1 MFGNF
6 FKSIPEITGE
16 DLQQRLASAEPPL
29 VVDVREPSEH
39 AQGHIPG
46 CTLMPLGV
54 LGARLSELP
63 KDRELVMVC
72 RSGGR
77 SAMATQQA
85 AKAGYRATNMAGGM
99 MAWRGPVER

>member
-1 MFGNF
+1 MFGQF
-6 FKSIPEITGE
+6 FKSTPEISPRE
-16 DLQQRLASAEPPL
+16 LEERLGGAEPPL
-29 VVDVREPSEH
+29 VVDVREPGEY

-54 LGARLSELP
+54 LGARLAELP
-63 KDRELVMVC
+63 KDRELVVVC

-77 SAMATQQA
+77 SAMATQHLT
-85 AKAGYRATNMAGGM
+85 KAGYKALNMAGGM